1 MNQISVAGRLTRDAE
16 TRAAGSDTVTGFSV
30 AEDVRG
36 PGGAKSSQFFDCS
49 VWGKRGA
56 ALEPHLRKGS
66 QVTVWGSLTT
76 REHNG
81 KTYMQIKVS
90 EIALQGGGKATAQD
104 APAPQAAPTG
114 EDYGSQGGGDDIPF

>member
-16 TRAAGSDTVTGFSV
+16 TRAAGSDTVTGFGV

-36 PGGAKSSQFFDCS
+36 VGGAKSSQFFDCS
-49 VWGKRGA
+49 LWGKRGT

-66 QVTVWGSLTT
+66 QVTVWGALTT

-90 EIALQGGGKATAQD
+90 EIALQGGGKSQD
-104 APAPQAAPTG
+104 APAQRPASARD
-114 EDYGSQGGGDDIPF
+114 EFVADQGGDDDIPF